1 MFFLVWSED
10 ETKSMLEF
18 HKSYI
23 QRFQDG
29 NYSKKQLLE
38 DVAQELN
45 LIGYDTTPEKVRNK
59 MKYLRARYK
68 AMLEYNVKHVEKK
81 VIPFQEEL
89 AELYQMPFFDD
100 EPVINGNG
108 SSDFNFR
115 SSKGLRNKKLPKPAT
130 VSRFSLKN
138 VLPKKKSST
147 ISKASKILKKKAKAK
162 RSGAPLFQCG
172 ICLNKFQSSS
182 EMHVHNCK
190 PPPVKMNNDIRKRI
204 PQRSSPQS
212 CKCCFYYYMFIDMF
226 FIICFNGIDQ

>member
-1 MFFLVWSED
+1 MWSED
-10 ETKSMLEF
+10 ETKSMLEV
-18 HKSYI
+18 HKSFI

-45 LIGYDTTPEKVRNK
+45 LLGYDTTPEKVRNK

-81 VIPFQEEL
+81 VIPFQDEL
-89 AELYQMPFFDD
+89 AELYNMPFFDD

-115 SSKGLRNKKLPKPAT
+115 ASKGLRNKKLAKPAT
-130 VSRFSLKN
+130 VPRFSLKN
-138 VLPKKKSST
+138 VLPKKKSPA
-147 ISKASKILKKKAKAK
+147 SKASKMIKKKVKAK

-190 PPPVKMNNDIRKRI
+190 PPPVKMNNEIRKRI
-204 PQRSSPQS
+204 PQRPPSQS
-212 CKCCFYYYMFIDMF
+212 CEYCLYIYIFI
-226 FIICFNGIDQ
+226 FIISLFLKMILSAIKI

>member
-1 MFFLVWSED
+1 MWSED
-10 ETKSMLEF
+10 ETKSMLEL

-81 VIPFQEEL
+81 VIPFQDEL

-108 SSDFNFR
+108 SSDLNFR
-115 SSKGLRNKKLPKPAT
+115 SSLRSKKPVKSPP
-130 VSRFSLKN
+130 VQRFALKN

-147 ISKASKILKKKAKAK
+147 VSKAKILKKKAKAK

-182 EMHVHNCK
+182 EMHTHNCK
-190 PPPVKMNNDIRKRI
+190 PPPVKLNNDIRKRI

-212 CKCCFYYYMFIDMF
+212 CKY
-226 FIICFNGIDQ
+226 

>member
-1 MFFLVWSED
+1 MWSED
-10 ETKSMLEF
+10 ETKSMLEV
-18 HKSYI
+18 HKSFI

-29 NYSKKQLLE
+29 SYSKKQLLE

-81 VIPFQEEL
+81 VIPFQDEL
-89 AELYQMPFFDD
+89 AELYNMPFFDD

-115 SSKGLRNKKLPKPAT
+115 ASKGLRTKKLAKAAT
-130 VSRFSLKN
+130 VPRFSLKN

-147 ISKASKILKKKAKAK
+147 VSKASKIIKKKAKAK

-190 PPPVKMNNDIRKRI
+190 PPPVKMNNEIRKRI
-204 PQRSSPQS
+204 QQRPSSQS
-212 CKCCFYYYMFIDMF
+212 CEYCFYIFVISF
-226 FIICFNGIDQ
+226 